1 MKLPP
6 SFKLHVLF
14 GLLVAFLLLSVG
26 ATWFSAELATQK
38 FRQMD
43 HNRRV
48 VTEFKNLLVLLLDS
62 ETRARTYLITGDQQ
76 SLEWHQAAVAAVGGS
91 MTALRSLTQDD
102 ASQKSRLTAMEPLI
116 RRRLALFSEQVQ
128 LRQSGDADAAAKV
141 VAGGKGKKLMDAIRL
156 LIATGVAEEDGLI
169 LADSA
174 AAEELTGVS
183 FRIVTI
189 SGILTLFVAG
199 AAGLF
204 LQREAQLR
212 SLQESEVSV
221 RSIMDAVPDAVIVTD
236 AEGRVVFLNPS
247 ASRMFGYA
255 PADLLGKQVDVLV
268 PKANRPRHERYRAG
282 YMQDPKVRVMATQ
295 MDIRGLRADGTE
307 FPITVNLGFS
317 EMRGEKLNI
326 ATIHD
331 LTELRQTQ
339 RHVDE
344 LNALNQE
351 LEAFSYAVSHD
362 LRAPLRSI
370 DGFSQIL
377 QEEHGAQLDEEGRD
391 CTTRIR
397 KAAQRMGLLIDDM
410 LNLSRIARNKLARSD
425 VNLSAI
431 AQDLAT
437 ALQTNAPERETEFA
451 IHPGVTGFCDPGMLR
466 IALDN
471 LLGNAWKFTSTR
483 SPAHIEFGQ
492 ARVNG
497 SNAYFVRDDGVGFDM
512 AYAGKL
518 FGAFQRLHE
527 AREYPGTGI
536 GLATVQRII
545 HKHGGKIWAEAEPEK
560 GATFYFT
567 L

>member
-1 MKLPP
+1 MNLPS
-6 SFKLHVLF
+6 SFKLHVL
-14 GLLVAFLLLSVG
+14 GLLVVFLLLSVG
-26 ATWFSAELATQK
+26 ATWWSAGLTTEK
-38 FRQMD
+38 FRRID
-43 HNRRV
+43 HSRQV

-62 ETRARTYLITGDQQ
+62 ETRVRTYLITGDQL
-76 SLEWHQAAVAAVGGS
+76 SLEAFQIEATSIGGS
-91 MTALRSLTQDD
+91 MTALRYLTQDD
-102 ASQKSRLTAMEPLI
+102 ASQSSRLAEMEPLI
-116 RRRLALFSEQVQ
+116 DRRLALLSEQVR
-128 LRQSGDADAAAKV
+128 LRQGGEADAAAKV
-141 VAGGKGKKLMDAIRL
+141 VASGKGKKLVDAIRV
-156 LIATGVAEEDGLI
+156 LITAGVAEEDALV
-169 LADSA
+169 LQDSA
-174 AAEELTGVS
+174 KAQELTTVS
-183 FRIVTI
+183 FRIVTV

-212 SLQESEVSV
+212 SQQESEVSV
-221 RSIMDAVPDAVIVTD
+221 RSIMDAVPDAVLVTD
-236 AEGRVVFLNPS
+236 IEGRVVFLNPS
-247 ASRMFGYA
+247 ASRLFGYV
-255 PADLLGKQVDVLV
+255 PEDLLGKPVEALV
-268 PKANRPRHERYRAG
+268 PKAYRPRHERFRAG
-282 YMQDPKVRVMATQ
+282 YMQDPKVRTMATQ
-295 MDIRGLRADGTE
+295 MDICGLRADGTE

-317 EMRGEKLNI
+317 EIRGEKLYI

-377 QEEHGAQLDEEGRD
+377 QEEHGAQLNEGGRD
-391 CTTRIR
+391 CATRIR
-397 KAAQRMGLLIDDM
+397 KAAQRMGMLIDDM
-410 LNLSRIARNKLARSD
+410 LNLSRITRNNLSRSD
-425 VNLSAI
+425 VNLSAL
-431 AQDLAT
+431 AQELAT
-437 ALQTNAPERETEFA
+437 ALQTNTPERETEFA
-451 IHPGVTGFCDPGMLR
+451 IQPGVTAFCDPGMLR

-471 LLGNAWKFTSTR
+471 LLGNSWKFTSTR

-492 ARVNG
+492 VKVNG
-497 SNAYFVRDDGVGFDM
+497 SSAYFVRDDGVGFDM

-527 AREYPGTGI
+527 AREYSGTGI
-536 GLATVQRII
+536 GLATVQRIV
-545 HKHGGKIWAEAEPEK
+545 HKHGGKIWAEAEPGK

>member
-1 MKLPP
+1 
-6 SFKLHVLF
+6 
-14 GLLVAFLLLSVG
+14 
-26 ATWFSAELATQK
+26 
-38 FRQMD
+38 
-43 HNRRV
+43 
-48 VTEFKNLLVLLLDS
+48 
-62 ETRARTYLITGDQQ
+62 
-76 SLEWHQAAVAAVGGS
+76 

-102 ASQKSRLTAMEPLI
+102 ASQRSRLAELNPLI
-116 RRRLALFSEQVQ
+116 ARRLDLLREQVQ
-128 LRQSGDADAAAKV
+128 LRQRGDADAAAKV
-141 VAGGKGKKLMDAIRL
+141 VAGGQGKKLMDGIRL
-156 LIATGVAEEDGLI
+156 FIGEGVTEEDALI
-169 LADSA
+169 LKDSA
-174 AAEELTGVS
+174 AAEELTNTS
-183 FRIVTI
+183 FRIVTV
-189 SGILTLFVAG
+189 SGILTLFVGA

-204 LQREAQLR
+204 LQREARLR
-212 SLQESEVSV
+212 SQHESEVNV
-221 RSIMDAVPDAVIVTD
+221 RRIMDAVPDAVIVSD
-236 AEGRVVFLNPS
+236 AKGRVVFLNPS
-247 ASRMFGYA
+247 ASRLFGYA
-255 PADLLGKQVDVLV
+255 PEDLLGQPVEVLV
-268 PKANRPRHERYRAG
+268 PRAFRQRHLRFRSD
-282 YMQDPKVRVMATQ
+282 YMQDPKVRVTQ

-307 FPITVNLGFS
+307 FPITENLGFS
-317 EMRGEKLNI
+317 ELGDEKLYI

-331 LTELRQTQ
+331 MTELRQTQ

-377 QEEHGAQLDEEGRD
+377 QEEHGPNLNDEGRD
-391 CTTRIR
+391 CTGRIR
-397 KAAQRMGLLIDDM
+397 RAAQRMGMLIDDM
-410 LNLSRIARNKLARSD
+410 LNLSRITRNNFSRCD
-425 VNLSAI
+425 VNLSS
-431 AQDLAT
+431 LAHELAM
-437 ALQTNAPERETEFA
+437 ALQANAPERGAEFA

-483 SPAHIEFGQ
+483 SLAHIEFGQ
-492 ARVNG
+492 AKVNG
-497 SNAYFVRDDGVGFDM
+497 SITYFVRDDGVGFDM

-536 GLATVQRII
+536 GLATVQRIV